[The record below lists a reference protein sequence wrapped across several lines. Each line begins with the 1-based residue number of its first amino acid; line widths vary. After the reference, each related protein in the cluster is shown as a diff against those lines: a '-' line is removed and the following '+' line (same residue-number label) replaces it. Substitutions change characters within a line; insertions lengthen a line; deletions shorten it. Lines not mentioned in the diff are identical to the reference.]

1 MIENDATVDG
11 TTVTSAESAADESTQ
26 SGLVPSDVFRAL
38 QHSRRRYVLRAL
50 AEEGEQTLAE
60 LATGVVAWEQDKCP
74 ERVTD
79 AEREQCRTSLY
90 HSHVPKL
97 ADIGVLDFETG
108 DEILVRATS
117 DEQVQAVL
125 GTAGC
130 ATDGQREAH
139 TGHVDA

>member
-1 MIENDATVDG
+1 MVENDASVDG
-11 TTVTSAESAADESTQ
+11 IPDMPANSGADGSTQ
-26 SGLVPSDVFRAL
+26 SGLVLSDVFRAL
-38 QHSRRRYVLRAL
+38 QHSRRRYVLHAL
-50 AEEGEQTLAE
+50 AEDGEQTLAE

-117 DEQVQAVL
+117 DERVQAVL
-125 GTAGC
+125 GTAGG
-130 ATDGQREAH
+130 ATDGQGEAH